1 MRRLVL
7 NVMVILGLIVYIC
20 NSVKIYKTALEL
32 SVLNDNIRYYAEQ
45 PINKVYIINDADLMT
60 IEAQKDIEI
69 RENNFYNSNDPVI
82 RWFSNLYGFFKVLVL
97 AFDVVFGI
105 YAVKESFLF
114 TVNTIFRLFHRRR
127 HRKGYYRR

>member
-32 SVLNDNIRYYAEQ
+32 SVLNDNIRYYEEQ
-45 PINKVYIINDADLMT
+45 PIKTNEMT

-105 YAVKESFLF
+105 YAVKESFIF
-114 TVNTIFRLFHRRR
+114 TVNTIFRLLRRR
-127 HRKGYYRR
+127 RNKKGYYRR

>member
-1 MRRLVL
+1 MRRFVL

-20 NSVKIYKTALEL
+20 NSVKIYKTAWEL
-32 SVLNDNIRYYAEQ
+32 FVLNDNIRYYQEQ
-45 PINKVYIINDADLMT
+45 SIITDSMT
-60 IEAQKDIEI
+60 NEVQKDIEI
-69 RENNFYNSNDPVI
+69 RENDFYNSNDPVT

-105 YAVKESFLF
+105 YAVKDNFIF

>member
-1 MRRLVL
+1 MRRFVL

-32 SVLNDNIRYYAEQ
+32 FVLNDNIRYYEEQ
-45 PINKVYIINDADLMT
+45 SIKTDSMT

-69 RENNFYNSNDPVI
+69 RENDFYNSNDPVI
-82 RWFSNLYGFFKVLVL
+82 RWFSNLYGLIKLVVL
-97 AFDVVFGI
+97 AIDVVFGF
-105 YAVKESFLF
+105 YAVKESFIF
-114 TVNTIFRLFHRRR
+114 TVNTIFRPFRRRR

>member
-32 SVLNDNIRYYAEQ
+32 SVLNDNIRYYEEQ
-45 PINKVYIINDADLMT
+45 PIKTNEMT

-69 RENNFYNSNDPVI
+69 RENNFYNSNDPVT

-105 YAVKESFLF
+105 YAVKDSFIF

>member
-1 MRRLVL
+1 MRRFVL
-7 NVMVILGLIVYIC
+7 NVLVILGLIVYIC

-32 SVLNDNIRYYAEQ
+32 SVLNDNIRYYEEQ
-45 PINKVYIINDADLMT
+45 PIKTNEMT

>member
-1 MRRLVL
+1 MRRFVL

-20 NSVKIYKTALEL
+20 NSVKIYKTALQL
-32 SVLNDNIRYYAEQ
+32 FVLNDNIRYYQEQ
-45 PINKVYIINDADLMT
+45 SIKTDSMT
-60 IEAQKDIEI
+60 NEVQIDIEI
-69 RENNFYNSNDPVI
+69 RENDFYNSNDHII
-82 RWFSNLYGFFKVLVL
+82 RWFSNLYGLIKVFVL
-97 AFDVVFGI
+97 AIDVVFGI

>member
-32 SVLNDNIRYYAEQ
+32 SVLNDNIRYYEEQ
-45 PINKVYIINDADLMT
+45 PIKTNEMT

-105 YAVKESFLF
+105 YAVKESFIF

>member
-32 SVLNDNIRYYAEQ
+32 SVLNDNIRYYEEQ
-45 PINKVYIINDADLMT
+45 PIKTNEMT

-105 YAVKESFLF
+105 YAVKDSFIF

>member
-20 NSVKIYKTALEL
+20 NSVKIYKTAWEL
-32 SVLNDNIRYYAEQ
+32 FVLNDNIRYYEEQ
-45 PINKVYIINDADLMT
+45 SIKTDSMT

-69 RENNFYNSNDPVI
+69 RENDFYNSNDPII
-82 RWFSNLYGFFKVLVL
+82 RWFSNLYGLIKLVVL
-97 AFDVVFGI
+97 AIDVVFGI
-105 YAVKESFLF
+105 YAVKDSFIF

>member
-1 MRRLVL
+1 MRRFVL

-32 SVLNDNIRYYAEQ
+32 SVLNDNIRYYEEQ
-45 PINKVYIINDADLMT
+45 PIKTNEMT

>member
-32 SVLNDNIRYYAEQ
+32 SVLNDNIRYYEEQ
-45 PINKVYIINDADLMT
+45 PIKTNEMT
-60 IEAQKDIEI
+60 VQAERDSEI
-69 RENNFYNSNDPVI
+69 RENDFYNSNDPVT

>member
-1 MRRLVL
+1 MRRFVL
-7 NVMVILGLIVYIC
+7 NVLVILGLIVYIC
-20 NSVKIYKTALEL
+20 NSVKIYKTALQL
-32 SVLNDNIRYYAEQ
+32 FVLNDNIRYYQEQ
-45 PINKVYIINDADLMT
+45 SIKTDSMT
-60 IEAQKDIEI
+60 NEVQIDIEI
-69 RENNFYNSNDPVI
+69 RENDFYNSNDPVT

-105 YAVKESFLF
+105 YAVKDSFIF

>member
-32 SVLNDNIRYYAEQ
+32 SVLNDNIRYYEEQ
-45 PINKVYIINDADLMT
+45 PIKTNEMT

>member
-32 SVLNDNIRYYAEQ
+32 SVLNDNIRYYEEQ
-45 PINKVYIINDADLMT
+45 PIKTNEMT
-60 IEAQKDIEI
+60 VQAERDSEI
-69 RENNFYNSNDPVI
+69 RENDFYNSNDPVT

-105 YAVKESFLF
+105 YAVKESFIF

>member
-1 MRRLVL
+1 MRRFVL

-32 SVLNDNIRYYAEQ
+32 FVLNDNIRYYEEQ
-45 PINKVYIINDADLMT
+45 SIKTDSMT

-69 RENNFYNSNDPVI
+69 RENDFYNSNDPVI
-82 RWFSNLYGFFKVLVL
+82 RWFSNLYGLIKLVVL
-97 AFDVVFGI
+97 AIDAVFGF

-114 TVNTIFRLFHRRR
+114 TLNTIFRLLGRRR
-127 HRKGYYRR
+127 YKKGYYRR

>member
-32 SVLNDNIRYYAEQ
+32 SVLNDNIRYYQEQ
-45 PINKVYIINDADLMT
+45 SIKTDSMT
-60 IEAQKDIEI
+60 NEVQIDIEI
-69 RENNFYNSNDPVI
+69 RENDFYNSNDHII
-82 RWFSNLYGFFKVLVL
+82 RWFSNLYGLIKVFVL
-97 AFDVVFGI
+97 AIDVVFGI
-105 YAVKESFLF
+105 YAVKDSFIF

>member
-1 MRRLVL
+1 MRRFVL

-32 SVLNDNIRYYAEQ
+32 SVLNDNIRYYQEQ
-45 PINKVYIINDADLMT
+45 SIKTDSMT

-69 RENNFYNSNDPVI
+69 RENDFYNSNDPII
-82 RWFSNLYGFFKVLVL
+82 RWFSNLYGLIKLVVL
-97 AFDVVFGI
+97 AIDVVFGI
-105 YAVKESFLF
+105 YAVKDSFIF

>member
-20 NSVKIYKTALEL
+20 NSVKIYKTALQL
-32 SVLNDNIRYYAEQ
+32 FVLNDNIRYYQEQ
-45 PINKVYIINDADLMT
+45 SIKTDSMT
-60 IEAQKDIEI
+60 NEVQIDIEI
-69 RENNFYNSNDPVI
+69 RENDFYNSNDPVT

-105 YAVKESFLF
+105 YAVKDSFIF

>member
-32 SVLNDNIRYYAEQ
+32 SVLNDNIRYYEEQ
-45 PINKVYIINDADLMT
+45 PIKTNEMT
-60 IEAQKDIEI
+60 VQAERDSEI
-69 RENNFYNSNDPVI
+69 RENDFYNSNDPVT

-105 YAVKESFLF
+105 YAVKDSFIF

>member
-32 SVLNDNIRYYAEQ
+32 SVLNDNIRYYQEQ
-45 PINKVYIINDADLMT
+45 SIKTDSMT

-69 RENNFYNSNDPVI
+69 RENDFYNSNDPII
-82 RWFSNLYGFFKVLVL
+82 RWFSNLYGLIKLVVL
-97 AFDVVFGI
+97 AIDVVFGI
-105 YAVKESFLF
+105 YAVKDSFIF

>member
-32 SVLNDNIRYYAEQ
+32 SVLNDNIRYYEEQ
-45 PINKVYIINDADLMT
+45 PIKTNEMT

-105 YAVKESFLF
+105 HAVKESFLF

>member
-1 MRRLVL
+1 MRRFVL

-20 NSVKIYKTALEL
+20 NSVKIYKTAWEL
-32 SVLNDNIRYYAEQ
+32 FVLNDNIRYYQEQ
-45 PINKVYIINDADLMT
+45 SIKTDSMT
-60 IEAQKDIEI
+60 NEVQKDIEI